1 MRRIVWDEKK
11 NATNWKKHRVSFPEA
26 SEIFFDP
33 LILTTADHRHDA
45 DEMRFFSMGETRSKR
60 LLAVAHT
67 EEDELIRII
76 TARDATAT
84 ERRSYE
90 EGE

>member
-1 MRRIVWDEKK
+1 MRRIVWDGNKDSM
-11 NATNWKKHRVSFPEA
+11 NRGKHRVSFPEA
-26 SEIFFDP
+26 SEVFFDP
-33 LILTTADHRHDA
+33 LLVTQVYHLHAV
-45 DEMRFFSMGETRSKR
+45 DEMRFFSLGETRSKR

-84 ERRSYE
+84 ERRRYE
-90 EGE
+90 EGD

>member
-1 MRRIVWDEKK
+1 MRRIVWDENKDSM
-11 NATNWKKHRVSFPEA
+11 NRRKHRVSFPEA
-26 SEIFFDP
+26 SEVFFDP
-33 LILTTADHRHDA
+33 LLVTQVDHRHA
-45 DEMRFFSMGETRSKR
+45 VDEMRFFSLGETRSKR

-84 ERRSYE
+84 ERRRYE
-90 EGE
+90 EGD